1 MNDWFTVSLFVLAS
15 VVVFFLT
22 IIYIKEQRLIRYC
35 ENIIKKNSLTFYKAF
50 SKIENKK
57 QRQAIYVVYAF
68 CRYAD
73 DLIDEY
79 QDIKGLNQLE
89 QELHAFKNNQKTT
102 LKVFQALKLIKDDFY
117 GQAYDY
123 KPYFDMIQGQ
133 RMDITIQSY
142 ETIEDVLEYCYY
154 VASSV
159 GLMLLPILTPKHHQ
173 ELNEFA
179 IQLGYAMQITNFLRD
194 VGEDYH
200 KGRVYIPQ
208 TYLKDYKVDLKKEMV
223 SGATE
228 NFRKL
233 FDDLANQARQYYQY
247 AYQHIDLFSKD
258 VAKPLLYAAKLYE
271 AILDECVSD
280 YDVFTKKHF
289 VSDNKKID
297 IIKNIQKEF
306 L

>member
-1 MNDWFTVSLFVLAS
+1 MNDWFTISLFVAAIT
-15 VVVFFLT
+15 VVCL
-22 IIYIKEQRLIRYC
+22 IIFIYLKEWQLIRYC
-35 ENIIKKNSLTFYKAF
+35 ENIIKKNSFTFYKAF
-50 SKIENKK
+50 SKIEHKK

-89 QELHAFKNNQKTT
+89 LELKAFKNNQKTS

-117 GQAYDY
+117 DDAYDY
-123 KPYFDMIQGQ
+123 QPYFDMIQGQ
-133 RMDITIQSY
+133 RMDITIQKY
-142 ETIEDVLEYCYY
+142 ETMEDVLEYCYY

-159 GLMLLPILTPKHHQ
+159 GLMLLPILAPNNHQ
-173 ELNEFA
+173 KLKEFA
-179 IQLGYAMQITNFLRD
+179 IKLGYAMQITNFLRD
-194 VGEDYH
+194 VGEDFK

-208 TYLKDYKVDLKKEMV
+208 TYLKKYDVDIKKEI
-223 SGATE
+223 SSSPSE
-228 NFRKL
+228 NFKKL
-233 FDDLANQARQYYQY
+233 FDDLANQARQYYTY
-247 AYQHIDLFSKD
+247 AYQHIHLFSKD

-271 AILDECVSD
+271 AILDECITD

-289 VSDNKKID
+289 VSDNKKIE
-297 IIKNIQKEF
+297 IIKNIQKDF